1 MQPTEEFNTELDTQN
16 DLGYHKQPKENVK
29 ANLKHL
35 DLQWMKLI
43 FVNLL
48 ILKNIYEQYREKCC
62 VRS

>member
-43 FVNLL
+43 FVQSINF
-48 ILKNIYEQYREKCC
+48 EKYIWTI
-62 VRS
+62 

>member
-1 MQPTEEFNTELDTQN
+1 MQPTEGFNTELETQN

-43 FVNLL
+43 FVQSINF
-48 ILKNIYEQYREKCC
+48 EKYI
-62 VRS
+62 

>member
-1 MQPTEEFNTELDTQN
+1 MQPTEEFNTELETQN

-35 DLQWMKLI
+35 IYNEWNWFL
-43 FVNLL
+43 FNLL